1 AYVALIL
8 WVGREH
14 FGHIIRRAFGLAR
27 AEENEKTEPLSYPV
41 AFWGFILSFAFII
54 AWCVAAGI
62 RWDVAC
68 ALWGCY
74 LVIAIALTRVV
85 VEGGLLFVQH
95 GWMPLGAMSQLIGS
109 GPGAWLVPST
119 IVPASF
125 VQTAMMHDLRGFL
138 LPSFVQSFKLA
149 HDRGIKPRPLL
160 ALITAVTLIT
170 LVMGIVMRVRL
181 GYLNG
186 GLSLNPWSAVAGPK
200 WPPRL
205 TQEII
210 KGASDAGWINWAW
223 LGVGVA
229 VTYCLMLARSRFLWF
244 TLHPIGYLVG
254 LTYSM
259 NMLWF
264 SVFLGW
270 LCKVLIMR
278 FGGVDIYRRATA
290 TFLGLILGD
299 VFMMLFWLI
308 IDGWQGR
315 TMHQLM
321 PG

>member
-1 AYVALIL
+1 LWASYLI
-8 WVGREH
+8 
-14 FGHIIRRAFGLAR
+14 
-27 AEENEKTEPLSYPV
+27 
-41 AFWGFILSFAFII
+41 
-54 AWCVAAGI
+54 
-62 RWDVAC
+62 
-68 ALWGCY
+68 
-74 LVIAIALTRVV
+74 IAIALTRVV

-95 GWMPLGAMSQLIGS
+95 GWMPLGTMSQLIGS
-109 GPGAWLVPST
+109 GPGAWLAPAS

-181 GYLNG
+181 GYENG
-186 GLSLNPWSAVAGPK
+186 GLQLNPWSAVAGPK

-210 KGASDAGWINWAW
+210 KGSTDMGWINWAW
-223 LGVGVA
+223 LGIGVL
-229 VTYCLMLARSRFLWF
+229 VTYLLMVARSRFVWF

-278 FGGVDIYRRATA
+278 FGGVEIYRRATA

-299 VFMMLFWLI
+299 VFMMLFWLV